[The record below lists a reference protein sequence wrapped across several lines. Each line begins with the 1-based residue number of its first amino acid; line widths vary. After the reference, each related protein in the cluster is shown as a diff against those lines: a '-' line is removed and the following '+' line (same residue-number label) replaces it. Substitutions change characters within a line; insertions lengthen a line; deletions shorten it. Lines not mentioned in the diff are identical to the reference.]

1 MKGVEKIIDRIKKI
15 EMKIKI
21 GIALLVLF
29 ASCKGT
35 SQEKEMASE
44 TIVENT
50 KEFAV
55 QKTNAEWKKE
65 LTDAEYYVLREAA
78 TENPFSSEL
87 LKIKKKGTYVCAAC
101 ATPLFKSQ
109 TKFDSGTGWPSFY
122 QEIEGNVSYDVD
134 YKIGYK
140 RTEEH
145 CGTCGGHLGHVFED
159 GPEPTGLR
167 HCINGVALK
176 FVPAK

>member
-1 MKGVEKIIDRIKKI
+1 
-15 EMKIKI
+15 MKIKI

-35 SQEKEMASE
+35 SQEKDMAVKAK
-44 TIVENT
+44 TTENQ
-50 KEFAV
+50 EFKV
-55 QKTNAEWKKE
+55 QKSKEEWKKE
-65 LTDAEYYVLREAA
+65 LTDPEYYVLREAA

-87 LKIKKKGTYVCAAC
+87 LENKKEGTYVCAGC
-101 ATPLFKSQ
+101 GTPVFKSE

-122 QEIEGNVSYDVD
+122 QEIEGNVAYDVD

-145 CGTCGGHLGHVFED
+145 CATCGGHLGHVFED
-159 GPEPTGLR
+159 GPAPTGLR
-167 HCINGVALK
+167 HCINGVALNFK
-176 FVPAK
+176 AKE

>member
-1 MKGVEKIIDRIKKI
+1 MK
-15 EMKIKI
+15 MKI

-35 SQEKEMASE
+35 SQEKEMA
-44 TIVENT
+44 TDTKVENT
-50 KEFAV
+50 KKFSV

-122 QEIEGNVSYDVD
+122 QEIEGNV
-134 YKIGYK
+134 GYEIDNTYGE

-145 CGTCGGHLGHVFED
+145 CATCGGHLGHVFED

-176 FVPAK
+176 FVSTE